1 MESLIILF
9 SEIILLI
16 EENDELN
23 MVYLKIRV
31 RKPGEYNLENWFD
44 YECFS

>member
-1 MESLIILF
+1 MESLRILF

-23 MVYLKIRV
+23 MVYLK
-31 RKPGEYNLENWFD
+31 EFENQ
-44 YECFS
+44 ESIILKTGLIL